1 MHVRQDLVP
10 SRRPTKVGVCVLP
23 VPAAGSVKRR
33 NPVSR
38 LYRFLVLCALVV
50 VSCGGSTVYVKP
62 GEVTYTSGFSDT
74 DLRLMAEKMAA
85 SLVECTSLSG
95 REIKAKVALQS
106 IRNGTSEYI
115 DTETVL
121 DKIMVAC
128 VKTGRIGFVDRK
140 ILRDIAQEQ
149 GIVET
154 GQRDLTQE
162 LTVARLSG
170 ADYFLTGSLV
180 SIEKSSSAKETSWY
194 RLSLRLVDVR
204 TGEISWAD
212 EAELKKVTTSGFFD
226 E

>member
-1 MHVRQDLVP
+1 
-10 SRRPTKVGVCVLP
+10 
-23 VPAAGSVKRR
+23 
-33 NPVSR
+33 
-38 LYRFLVLCALVV
+38 
-50 VSCGGSTVYVKP
+50 VKP

-85 SLVECTSLSG
+85 SLVACTSLSG

-128 VKTGRIGFVDRK
+128 AKTGRIGFVDRK